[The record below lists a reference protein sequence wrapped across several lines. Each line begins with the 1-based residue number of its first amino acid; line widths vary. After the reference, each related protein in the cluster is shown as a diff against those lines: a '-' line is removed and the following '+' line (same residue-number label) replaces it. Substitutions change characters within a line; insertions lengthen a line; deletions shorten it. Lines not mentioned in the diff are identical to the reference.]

1 MKKYLLSLFAIL
13 AFFFVPQSAL
23 AEVITIPVSPAER
36 EGALKIITSPGNLIS
51 ATVSVILIVA
61 ALAAFIYLIIG
72 GFRWITSSGDK
83 AGIDAARNQIQAALL
98 GLFIVFGAWAF
109 MLIIQAFFG
118 VTILGNI
125 QIPTPFGNTNNVQQ
139 QNECI
144 KRCESN
150 IDTYDQCREACLR

>member
-1 MKKYLLSLFAIL
+1 MKKYLLSPLTTI
-13 AFFFVPQSAL
+13 AFFFVPKILMAQD
-23 AEVITIPVSPAER
+23 VTINISPATAPGLR
-36 EGALKIITSPGNLIS
+36 IIQSPGNLIS